1 MPTGPGAGEAPG
13 WEAPTWQTLGLS
25 RPRALPL
32 TGAARER
39 LAHLTEL
46 RDIDSPAAADRAG
59 AEYAG
64 ERWLAPDLLGVRPW
78 LPPGTPRREVPG
90 AVLNGEWTG
99 FLALLG
105 EYGPWVYAADVR
117 ALQELSGAYAALV
130 QAAQTA
136 PEDVA
141 LHAAAR
147 SLADAPHHTLLI
159 RLEAT
164 PYRRPER
171 PARWWPAR
179 WWSWGRPGRQPP
191 ADAATL
197 VELERAFWTL
207 VAAHAQDR
215 RAAWVARR

>member
-1 MPTGPGAGEAPG
+1 MPTGPGA
-13 WEAPTWQTLGLS
+13 WEAPTWQALGLS

-39 LAHLTEL
+39 LAHMTEL
-46 RDIDSPAAADRAG
+46 RDIDSPAAAARAG

-78 LPPGTPRREVPG
+78 LPPDTPRREVPG

-117 ALQELSGAYAALV
+117 ALQVLSGAYAALV
-130 QAAQTA
+130 QAAQVA
-136 PEDVA
+136 PEPVA
-141 LHAAAR
+141 LQAAAL

-164 PYRRPER
+164 PYRRPGR
-171 PARWWPAR
+171 PAR
-179 WWSWGRPGRQPP
+179 WWSWRLPGRQPP
-191 ADAATL
+191 ADATTL
-197 VELERAFWTL
+197 VELERAFWTQ

-215 RAAWVARR
+215 RAAWATRR